1 VSTDHVGTIR
11 QGRVAMIENIAHPT
25 PDVIAR
31 MQAEA
36 TASNGWLVIEDTARR
51 IFLLAGNTIRCHDD
65 DFEFTDDDGEHVT
78 LAYDEIALIEN
89 GSN

>member
-1 VSTDHVGTIR
+1 
-11 QGRVAMIENIAHPT
+11 MIENIAHPT
-25 PDVIAR
+25 PPTIAR

-51 IFLLAGNTIRCHDD
+51 IFLLASSTIRCHDD

-78 LAYDEIALIEN
+78 LAYDRVALIEN
-89 GSN
+89 GNN